1 MKKVGVVLSGCGVY
15 DGAEIHETVLTLL
28 AIARNGAQAVCFAPD
43 KQQADVINHLTGEP
57 MQETRNV
64 LIEAARITRGDI
76 RPLAQAV
83 STELDALIVP
93 GGFGAAKN
101 LSNFASQGSESRVDS
116 DLAALAVAMH
126 QAGKPLGFMCI
137 APAML
142 PKIFD
147 FPLRLTIGT
156 DIDTAE
162 VLEEMG
168 AEHVPCPVDDIVVD
182 EDNKIVTTPPI
193 CWRRTSLR
201 PRVVSINWYHVCWCW
216 LNEKGV
222 TAFLRR
228 IFLRAVVVLAVFWGG
243 GIALFSVMPVP
254 FSAVMVERQLS
265 AWLSGDFGY
274 VAHSDWVSMDEIS
287 PWMGLAVIAAE
298 DQKFPE
304 HWGFDVSAIEKALA
318 HNERNENRIRGA
330 STLSQQ
336 TAKNLFLWDG
346 RSWVRKGLE
355 AGLTLGME
363 TVWSK
368 KRILTVYLNIAEF
381 GDGVFG
387 VEAAAQ
393 RYFHKPA
400 SRLSLSEA
408 ALLAAVLPNPLRFKA
423 NAPSGYVRSRQAW
436 IMRQMRQLG
445 GESFMR
451 ENKLY

>member
-1 MKKVGVVLSGCGVY
+1 M
-15 DGAEIHETVLTLL
+15 
-28 AIARNGAQAVCFAPD
+28 R
-43 KQQADVINHLTGEP
+43 
-57 MQETRNV
+57 
-64 LIEAARITRGDI
+64 
-76 RPLAQAV
+76 
-83 STELDALIVP
+83 
-93 GGFGAAKN
+93 
-101 LSNFASQGSESRVDS
+101 
-116 DLAALAVAMH
+116 
-126 QAGKPLGFMCI
+126 
-137 APAML
+137 
-142 PKIFD
+142 
-147 FPLRLTIGT
+147 
-156 DIDTAE
+156 
-162 VLEEMG
+162 
-168 AEHVPCPVDDIVVD
+168 
-182 EDNKIVTTPPI
+182 
-193 CWRRTSLR
+193 
-201 PRVVSINWYHVCWCW
+201 
-216 LNEKGV
+216 KGV

-228 IFLRAVVVLAVFWGG
+228 IFLRVVVVLAVFWGG

-254 FSAVMVERQLS
+254 FSAVMVERQLG
-265 AWLSGDFGY
+265 ACLSGDFGY

-298 DQKFPE
+298 DQKFPD
-304 HWGFDVSAIEKALA
+304 HWGFDVTAIEKALA

-423 NAPSGYVRSRQAW
+423 NAPSGYVRNRQAW

-451 ENKLY
+451 ENNLY

>member
-1 MKKVGVVLSGCGVY
+1 M
-15 DGAEIHETVLTLL
+15 
-28 AIARNGAQAVCFAPD
+28 R
-43 KQQADVINHLTGEP
+43 
-57 MQETRNV
+57 
-64 LIEAARITRGDI
+64 
-76 RPLAQAV
+76 
-83 STELDALIVP
+83 
-93 GGFGAAKN
+93 
-101 LSNFASQGSESRVDS
+101 
-116 DLAALAVAMH
+116 
-126 QAGKPLGFMCI
+126 
-137 APAML
+137 
-142 PKIFD
+142 
-147 FPLRLTIGT
+147 
-156 DIDTAE
+156 
-162 VLEEMG
+162 
-168 AEHVPCPVDDIVVD
+168 
-182 EDNKIVTTPPI
+182 
-193 CWRRTSLR
+193 
-201 PRVVSINWYHVCWCW
+201 
-216 LNEKGV
+216 KGV

-304 HWGFDVSAIEKALA
+304 HWGFDVSAIEKAPA

>member
-1 MKKVGVVLSGCGVY
+1 M
-15 DGAEIHETVLTLL
+15 
-28 AIARNGAQAVCFAPD
+28 R
-43 KQQADVINHLTGEP
+43 
-57 MQETRNV
+57 
-64 LIEAARITRGDI
+64 
-76 RPLAQAV
+76 
-83 STELDALIVP
+83 
-93 GGFGAAKN
+93 
-101 LSNFASQGSESRVDS
+101 
-116 DLAALAVAMH
+116 
-126 QAGKPLGFMCI
+126 
-137 APAML
+137 
-142 PKIFD
+142 
-147 FPLRLTIGT
+147 
-156 DIDTAE
+156 
-162 VLEEMG
+162 
-168 AEHVPCPVDDIVVD
+168 
-182 EDNKIVTTPPI
+182 
-193 CWRRTSLR
+193 
-201 PRVVSINWYHVCWCW
+201 
-216 LNEKGV
+216 KGV

-228 IFLRAVVVLAVFWGG
+228 IFLRVVVVLAVFWGG

-254 FSAVMVERQLS
+254 FSAVMVERQLG

-298 DQKFPE
+298 DQKFPD
-304 HWGFDVSAIEKALA
+304 HWGFDVTAIEKALA

-336 TAKNLFLWDG
+336 TAKNVFLWDG

-423 NAPSGYVRSRQAW
+423 NAPSGYVRNRQAW

-451 ENKLY
+451 ENNLY

>member
-1 MKKVGVVLSGCGVY
+1 M
-15 DGAEIHETVLTLL
+15 
-28 AIARNGAQAVCFAPD
+28 R
-43 KQQADVINHLTGEP
+43 
-57 MQETRNV
+57 
-64 LIEAARITRGDI
+64 
-76 RPLAQAV
+76 
-83 STELDALIVP
+83 
-93 GGFGAAKN
+93 
-101 LSNFASQGSESRVDS
+101 
-116 DLAALAVAMH
+116 
-126 QAGKPLGFMCI
+126 
-137 APAML
+137 
-142 PKIFD
+142 
-147 FPLRLTIGT
+147 
-156 DIDTAE
+156 
-162 VLEEMG
+162 
-168 AEHVPCPVDDIVVD
+168 
-182 EDNKIVTTPPI
+182 
-193 CWRRTSLR
+193 
-201 PRVVSINWYHVCWCW
+201 
-216 LNEKGV
+216 KGV

-228 IFLRAVVVLAVFWGG
+228 IFLLVVVVLAVFWGG

-254 FSAVMVERQLS
+254 FSAVMAERQLG

-298 DQKFPE
+298 DQKFPD
-304 HWGFDVSAIEKALA
+304 HWGFDVTAIEKALA

-381 GDGVFG
+381 GDGIFG

-423 NAPSGYVRSRQAW
+423 NAPSGYVRNRQAW

-451 ENKLY
+451 EKKLY

>member
-1 MKKVGVVLSGCGVY
+1 MKKGV
-15 DGAEIHETVLTLL
+15 I
-28 AIARNGAQAVCFAPD
+28 
-43 KQQADVINHLTGEP
+43 
-57 MQETRNV
+57 
-64 LIEAARITRGDI
+64 
-76 RPLAQAV
+76 
-83 STELDALIVP
+83 
-93 GGFGAAKN
+93 
-101 LSNFASQGSESRVDS
+101 
-116 DLAALAVAMH
+116 
-126 QAGKPLGFMCI
+126 
-137 APAML
+137 
-142 PKIFD
+142 
-147 FPLRLTIGT
+147 
-156 DIDTAE
+156 
-162 VLEEMG
+162 
-168 AEHVPCPVDDIVVD
+168 
-182 EDNKIVTTPPI
+182 
-193 CWRRTSLR
+193 
-201 PRVVSINWYHVCWCW
+201 
-216 LNEKGV
+216 
-222 TAFLRR
+222 AFLRR
-228 IFLRAVVVLAVFWGG
+228 IFLRAVIVLAVFWGG

-254 FSAVMVERQLS
+254 FSAVMVERQLG

-298 DQKFPE
+298 DQKFPD

-355 AGLTLGME
+355 AGLTLGIE

-368 KRILTVYLNIAEF
+368 KRILTVYLNVAEF

>member
-1 MKKVGVVLSGCGVY
+1 MRK
-15 DGAEIHETVLTLL
+15 GA
-28 AIARNGAQAVCFAPD
+28 
-43 KQQADVINHLTGEP
+43 
-57 MQETRNV
+57 
-64 LIEAARITRGDI
+64 
-76 RPLAQAV
+76 
-83 STELDALIVP
+83 
-93 GGFGAAKN
+93 
-101 LSNFASQGSESRVDS
+101 
-116 DLAALAVAMH
+116 
-126 QAGKPLGFMCI
+126 
-137 APAML
+137 
-142 PKIFD
+142 
-147 FPLRLTIGT
+147 
-156 DIDTAE
+156 
-162 VLEEMG
+162 
-168 AEHVPCPVDDIVVD
+168 
-182 EDNKIVTTPPI
+182 
-193 CWRRTSLR
+193 
-201 PRVVSINWYHVCWCW
+201 
-216 LNEKGV
+216 

-228 IFLRAVVVLAVFWGG
+228 LLLRAVIVLAVFWGG

-254 FSAVMVERQLS
+254 FSAVMIERQLG
-265 AWLSGDFGY
+265 AWIQGNFGY

-298 DQKFPE
+298 DQKFPD

-355 AGLTLGME
+355 AGLTLGIE

-381 GDGVFG
+381 GNGVFG
-387 VEAAAQ
+387 VEAASQ

-400 SRLSLSEA
+400 SRLSPSEA

-423 NAPSGYVRSRQAW
+423 SAPSGYVRSRQAW